1 MKIKKLLAIAVATTL
16 VAGAFV
22 GCGSKGDS
30 TGDATSDSKSSGEEI
45 YFLNFK
51 PEIADVYKKI
61 AEEYEAETG
70 VKVKV
75 ETAASGTYEQTL
87 KSEIAKK
94 DAPTIFQI
102 NGPVGYQS
110 WKDYCLDLKDTE
122 LYSHLL
128 DKTLAVTDGDGVYGI
143 PYAVEGYGI
152 IYNDEIMQK
161 YFALSNKATDVT
173 SIDDI
178 NNFDKLKAVVED
190 MEANKD
196 ELGIQG
202 VFASTSMASGNAWRW
217 ETHLADLPLYY
228 EFKDDA
234 GENGDVLQTG
244 LDAKEIDFKN
254 IYDLYTNN
262 SVSEKGVLGNKSVDD
277 AMAEFA
283 LGDCAM
289 VQNGNWAWSQISDID
304 GNTVKEENIK
314 FMPIY
319 TGIDGEENQGLCIG
333 TENYLAINSQVS
345 EEKQQASIDFINWLF
360 TSDTGKAYVS
370 GDLGFI
376 APFDTFDDDEKS
388 ADPLSKEVL
397 NWMSKDNVNTVPWIF
412 QAFPSQNFKD
422 TFAGALLEYVQ
433 GTQDWDYV
441 VTTVKDSW
449 KAEKAQ

>member
-51 PEIADVYKKI
+51 PEIADVY
-61 AEEYEAETG
+61 T
-70 VKVKV
+70 
-75 ETAASGTYEQTL
+75 
-87 KSEIAKK
+87 KK

-244 LDAKEIDFKN
+244 LDAKEIDFKYNENFKN

-304 GNTVKEENIK
+304 GNTV
-314 FMPIY
+314 IY
-319 TGIDGEENQGLCIG
+319 
-333 TENYLAINSQVS
+333 
-345 EEKQQASIDFINWLF
+345 K
-360 TSDTGKAYVS
+360 
-370 GDLGFI
+370 
-376 APFDTFDDDEKS
+376 
-388 ADPLSKEVL
+388 
-397 NWMSKDNVNTVPWIF
+397 
-412 QAFPSQNFKD
+412 
-422 TFAGALLEYVQ
+422 
-433 GTQDWDYV
+433 
-441 VTTVKDSW
+441 
-449 KAEKAQ
+449 